1 MVIILLVVEITFITK
16 PYCMIS
22 SMTWF
27 RLLWLYISYTYI
39 LIWKHMWIFTPI
51 SGDPVGYTSLDS
63 IWIRVTFINSYNFSR
78 EWSQN
83 EGYSLINH
91 FNSQTIVNIN
101 RAKLSVNHMVCTVSV
116 PLCTPYCCNTAC
128 NFLMVMSSATQLKTG
143 EEPVVECATVWR

>member
-1 MVIILLVVEITFITK
+1 MVIFLLVMEITFIITK

-39 LIWKHMWIFTPI
+39 LIWKNMWIFTPI
-51 SGDPVGYTSLDS
+51 SGDPVGYTSLES

-83 EGYSLINH
+83 EGYSLISH
-91 FNSQTIVNIN
+91 FDLQTIVNKN
-101 RAKLSVNHMVCTVSV
+101 RAKLSVNHTVYTVSV

-128 NFLMVMSSATQLKTG
+128 NFLMVMGSATG
-143 EEPVVECATVWR
+143 EVPVVECATVWR